1 MDYDQ
6 LRKTNVVAIQPE
18 QNTIFSKIDFADIV
32 PSTNPAETVILN
44 LNQAQMIDHTF
55 PKIDRCCKLNH
66 GKVKYDGIDN
76 IQRIDC
82 NMPQKEFLEKYINKR
97 EAVVMKGCQNE
108 WMARNWTIENLLDR
122 YRLFEEPWDSY
133 FQKNIEWPIEA
144 KHLNSESVKFAIN
157 NGYLVK
163 VFQKLW
169 KDNKGWTE
177 DDDRAK
183 ELMLDLFD
191 EYSFPKP
198 MPEDEFTKFNV
209 APNMAY
215 LMLATAGTGTYGK
228 SIMELRNYLVGPFTQ
243 L

>member
-1 MDYDQ
+1 M
-6 LRKTNVVAIQPE
+6 
-18 QNTIFSKIDFADIV
+18 KID
-32 PSTNPAETVILN
+32 
-44 LNQAQMIDHTF
+44 AQ
-55 PKIDRCCKLNH
+55 
-66 GKVKYDGIDN
+66 V
-76 IQRIDC
+76 
-82 NMPQKEFLEKYINKR
+82 
-97 EAVVMKGCQNE
+97 
-108 WMARNWTIENLLDR
+108 
-122 YRLFEEPWDSY
+122 
-133 FQKNIEWPIEA
+133 
-144 KHLNSESVKFAIN
+144 
-157 NGYLVK
+157 
-163 VFQKLW
+163 QKLW

>member
-82 NMPQKEFLEKYINKR
+82 NIPKNEFLEKYVNGR
-97 EAVVMKGCQNE
+97 EAVLMKGCQNE

-122 YRLFEEPWDSY
+122 YR
-133 FQKNIEWPIEA
+133 
-144 KHLNSESVKFAIN
+144 ESSLSMPNCSKIIIQSDF
-157 NGYLVK
+157 
-163 VFQKLW
+163 LW
-169 KDNKGWTE
+169 N
-177 DDDRAK
+177 
-183 ELMLDLFD
+183 
-191 EYSFPKP
+191 
-198 MPEDEFTKFNV
+198 
-209 APNMAY
+209 
-215 LMLATAGTGTYGK
+215 
-228 SIMELRNYLVGPFTQ
+228 Q
-243 L
+243 